1 MRLAAVLSLFIA
13 LTFAAGCADPCD
25 KALKKMQKCWAMT
38 QKKEENKADAAIFAQ
53 VCKLEKTKFEKC
65 LKITDCAEYAK
76 CLSAAAEDPRATTLL
91 KESGELQT
99 TPTGMTTEAPATGQP
114 VADMPAAPADM
125 PAAPADMPAEAPAA
139 GQPIADMPAAPA
151 ADMPAAPADM
161 PAAPADMK

>member
-1 MRLAAVLSLFIA
+1 MRLAAVFSLFIA

-91 KESGELQT
+91 KESGELT
-99 TPTGMTTEAPATGQP
+99 ATPGDMAAGTPAADMPAEAPATDMPAAPADMPAAPAVDMPAEAPATGQP

-125 PAAPADMPAEAPAA
+125 
-139 GQPIADMPAAPA
+139 
-151 ADMPAAPADM
+151 
-161 PAAPADMK
+161 K